1 MPDLALP
8 ARLPEAPGLAALTH
22 RRIVP
27 LRPQEVIPASVP
39 LLARPD
45 PVLRNLA
52 HSPNEAPYRI
62 AYDTEPAISTAQ
74 QDVTD
79 DLLSEG
85 WSLQAASSSPAAQ
98 RLRDIGD
105 AALTGMRGLEAA
117 FEAMAMADL
126 LGWKPMQL
134 QWSPQAFSVGGR
146 SMWGVTRLLGGH
158 ETEHYSFTAADQT
171 LAYTRDEFSQSPI
184 VFSAPEDRMRWVV
197 ARSSSDPYGN
207 PRLRRLYGCW
217 YLKQRFIEMFAK
229 GFRAAVSG
237 VPVMKEG
244 LSVGSGFASSPGE
257 GDDAAKM
264 AAFRAEA
271 QRVLD
276 VYDEAGILLLRGGVD
291 LELFTNVAYSS
302 GWLEALKYWDHKL
315 EIAVRGEMLT
325 TTVED
330 TGGAFAASKTH
341 QASKRNRSCRLA
353 ASVIEPVI
361 NRDVLPLILA
371 MNVLAA
377 GGGQLDP
384 GDLPRFT
391 LGINSQVDLARARSF
406 VDMGGELDS
415 VRVAESLNLPI
426 HDPETSVG
434 EPLRRQQRRSLRDM
448 IGEEEQSEAPPEAT
462 PRTSVRTGADFGPDE
477 DEEREALAAA
487 LGASRRRVEPT
498 LRAYVGSLRRYA
510 EARTEEGPPPF
521 DPAR

>member
-1 MPDLALP
+1 MPDLVLP
-8 ARLPEAPGLAALTH
+8 TRLPEAPGLAALTH

-27 LRPQEVIPASVP
+27 LRPQEIIPARVP

-52 HSPNEAPYRI
+52 HSANEAPYRI

-79 DLLSEG
+79 DLLTEG
-85 WSLQAASSSPAAQ
+85 WSLQAARSTPAAQ

-105 AALTGMRGLEAA
+105 AALTAIHGLESS
-117 FEAMAMADL
+117 FETMAMADL

-134 QWSPQAFSVGGR
+134 QWAPGAFSVGGR
-146 SMWGVTRLLGGH
+146 SMWGVVAILGGH
-158 ETEHYSFTAADQT
+158 ETEHYSFTAAT
-171 LAYTRDEFSQSPI
+171 ESLAFTRDEFSQAPI
-184 VFSAPEDRMRWVV
+184 VFDQPEDRLRWTI
-197 ARSSSDPYGN
+197 ARSSSDPYGS
-207 PRLRRLYGCW
+207 PRLRKLYGCW

-237 VPVMKEG
+237 VPVLKEG
-244 LSVGSGFASSPGE
+244 LSVGQGFASSPGE
-257 GDDAAKM
+257 GDDSAKM

-276 VYDEAGILLLRGGVD
+276 VYDEAGIFLLRGGVD
-291 LELFTNVAYSS
+291 LDLSTNVAYSS

-315 EIAVRGEMLT
+315 ELAIRGEMLT

-353 ASVIEPVI
+353 STVIEPVI
-361 NRDVLPLILA
+361 NDVLPMILS
-371 MNVLAA
+371 MNVLAD
-377 GGGQLDP
+377 GGSQIDP
-384 GDLPRFT
+384 EDLPTFA
-391 LGINSQVDLARARSF
+391 LGINSQVDLVRARGF
-406 VDMGGELDS
+406 VDMGGQLDS

-426 HDPETSVG
+426 FDTETSTG
-434 EPLRRQQRRSLRDM
+434 EPLRRQARMTLRGAGFEDVDDDAD
-448 IGEEEQSEAPPEAT
+448 GTS
-462 PRTSVRTGADFGPDE
+462 PRTARRTGADFGPDE
-477 DEEREALAAA
+477 DDERRAVAAA
-487 LGASRRRVEPT
+487 LGASRRRAEPT
-498 LRAYVGSLRRYA
+498 LRQYVRSLRRYA
-510 EARTEEGPPPF
+510 EAQVEEGPPPF
-521 DPAR
+521 DPARR